1 MAWILGLIVFVG
13 FIWLMVT
20 NERFRRFGFGLIA
33 LTAIGIVVLWAGAE
47 QNDREFRAKMELERT
62 AIPLN
67 AVELRDLSLS
77 DASGY
82 ARLSGTVVNHGSYP
96 ISQLTIQV
104 SLRDCPT
111 SQNFEG
117 CTIIGQDDAMVFV
130 EVPPGQARG
139 ISTTADLTN
148 AAARGPHWGWTY
160 GLKEVRAELDSGP

>member
-1 MAWILGLIVFVG
+1 MVWIVGLVVFIG

-33 LTAIGIVVLWAGAE
+33 LAAIGIALLWAGSE
-47 QNDREFRAKMELERT
+47 QSSREFRAEMERERT
-62 AIPLN
+62 AIPVS

-77 DASGY
+77 DGSGY

-96 ISQLTIQV
+96 IRELTIQV
-104 SLRDCPT
+104 SLRDCPS
-111 SQNFEG
+111 SQTVQG

-130 EVPPGQARG
+130 DVPPGQARA
-139 ISTTADLTN
+139 IDTTADLTN

-160 GLKEVRAELDSGP
+160 GLKEVRAKLN